1 VSPSYFVVMG
11 VELLRGR
18 TFTTD
23 DDEDAP
29 AVAIVS
35 AGAAQRFWPGEDAVG
50 KVVYRDSGK
59 PITIVGVAENVKLT
73 RLTDQNIAYM
83 YLPFLQD
90 LSSRMHVVAR
100 GTAPAPQVVASVR
113 QAIQDFDENLFVSE
127 AKTMD
132 GHMSLIL
139 YLPRMAAWLLS
150 SLGALALLLAVIG
163 LYGVVSY
170 GVSRRTREVGIRM
183 SLGATR
189 KDVVGLLMR
198 GGLALVATG
207 SLIGLAV
214 AFSTTRL
221 VRGFLVDVGAADP
234 LTFVVV
240 TTILAAV
247 GALAAY
253 LPARRA
259 AIVTPMEALRTE

>member
-1 VSPSYFVVMG
+1 
-11 VELLRGR
+11 LLRGR
-18 TFTTD
+18 SFSPD
-23 DDEDAP
+23 DDAGAP

-50 KVVYRDSGK
+50 KVVYRDQRNTLV
-59 PITIVGVAENVKLT
+59 TIVGVADNVKLT
-73 RLTDQNIAYM
+73 RLTDQDIAYM
-83 YLPFLQD
+83 YVPYLQD
-90 LSSRMHVVAR
+90 LSSRIHIVAR
-100 GTAPAPQVVASVR
+100 GNAPAPQLVASVR
-113 QAIQDFDENLFVSE
+113 QALQDFDENLFVSE

-132 GHMSLIL
+132 GHLSLIL

-170 GVSRRTREVGIRM
+170 AVSRRTREVGIRM

-189 KDVVGLLMR
+189 NEVVGLLMR
-198 GGLALVATG
+198 GGLTLVATG
-207 SLIGLAV
+207 AVLGLAI
-214 AFSTTRL
+214 ALSTTRL

-234 LTFVVV
+234 LTFVLV
-240 TTILAAV
+240 TSLLAAV

-253 LPARRA
+253 LPARKA
-259 AIVTPMEALRTE
+259 SAVAPMEALRTD